1 MTEHILLPH
10 VKLKKMQLVQVHQE
24 WLLTWLSAVES
35 EIEDGNVSAS
45 LCLQGILSELA
56 IYGTPKTDW
65 LGVVSTYLTD
75 DNGIPLA
82 YSEQYGKRLYRFN
95 FWIQSPVHAV
105 HCLWFIE
112 QVCQPTSFETQRY
125 AGCII
130 EKIQPSGWIYNPE
143 VSATRQRNRMKSEY
157 MMSMAMGCEI
167 LASVGHLPE
176 YMERFQATLS
186 SSPLTNF
193 LSAEYFRLKSLSLL
207 QSLELG
213 PVGVDRVLSA
223 CKTEQGFSEFPVES
237 KVDDYM
243 GTAKRTARDK
253 PVPSPLAGLYA
264 NAIAAF
270 CRNDV
275 KTSVRNWLKAYSRHL
290 QKEPFD
296 IQAFQIRDEDIS
308 FGTNLSPLEII
319 AASFLITE
327 IN

>member
-24 WLLTWLSAVES
+24 WLLTWLSAAES

-45 LCLQGILSELA
+45 LCLQGLLSELA

-75 DNGIPLA
+75 ANGTPLA

-95 FWIQSPVHAV
+95 FWFQSPVHAV

-112 QVCQPTSFETQRY
+112 QVCQPTSFESQRY
-125 AGCII
+125 ADYVI

-143 VSATRQRNRMKSEY
+143 VSITRQRNRMKSEY

-167 LASVGHLPE
+167 LASVGRLPE

-186 SSPLTNF
+186 STPLTNF
-193 LSAEYFRLKSLSLL
+193 LSAEYFRLKSLTLL
-207 QSLELG
+207 ESIELA
-213 PVGVDRVLSA
+213 PVGVDSVLSA
-223 CKTEQGFSEFPVES
+223 CKTAQGFSEFAVES

-253 PVPSPLAGLYA
+253 PVSSPLVGLYA
-264 NAIAAF
+264 NAIVAF
-270 CRNDV
+270 CEHAV
-275 KTSVRNWLKAYSRHL
+275 KTTMRNWLKAYSRHL
-290 QKEPFD
+290 EKEPFD
-296 IQAFQIRDEDIS
+296 IQAFKIRDEDIS

-319 AASFLITE
+319 AASFLIA
-327 IN
+327 NVN